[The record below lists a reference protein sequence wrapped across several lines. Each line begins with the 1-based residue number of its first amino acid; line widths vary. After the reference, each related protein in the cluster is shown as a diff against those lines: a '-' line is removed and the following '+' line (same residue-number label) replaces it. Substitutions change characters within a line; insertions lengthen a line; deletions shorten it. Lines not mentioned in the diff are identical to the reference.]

1 MSKTTFDTLS
11 AAKSLQAVGI
21 DAAQAEAIALVIKD
35 GHGEWATKS
44 GIQLLGTEIRSE
56 IKRLG
61 DKINNLRW
69 TVIIAVGIAVAL
81 IKILPPV

>member
-1 MSKTTFDTLS
+1 MSKTAFDTIS
-11 AAKSLQAVGI
+11 SAKSLQTVGI

-69 TVIIAVGIAVAL
+69 TVIIVVAL
-81 IKILPPV
+81 AVPLIKLIPPV